1 MLTIFA
7 KKPISDVRMGSKYAS
22 VSSCPE
28 VFPRMAGLN
37 IFANFKTKH
46 LGQNPFL
53 LILKSYVCKFAKNKI
68 PSQVLN

>member
-1 MLTIFA
+1 
-7 KKPISDVRMGSKYAS
+7 MGSNYGS
-22 VSSCPE
+22 VSSYRGG
-28 VFPRMAGLN
+28 VFPRMAVLK

-53 LILKSYVCKFAKNKI
+53 LILKAYVCKFAKNKI

>member
-1 MLTIFA
+1 
-7 KKPISDVRMGSKYAS
+7 MGSNYAS
-22 VSSCPE
+22 VSSYRG
-28 VFPRMAGLN
+28 VFPRMAVLKF
-37 IFANFKTKH
+37 FANFKTKH